1 MDSCSCLLEKMELKK
16 LIQEDLLKLSDLR
29 NIKTTEIVIN
39 SNGKG
44 GVIYV
49 FMSSLEATG
58 YLNRGKVAPKID
70 RSLVL
75 LRVVGHTL
83 I

>member
-1 MDSCSCLLEKMELKK
+1 MELEK

-29 NIKTTEIVIN
+29 NIKTTEIVIS

-49 FMSSLEATG
+49 FM
-58 YLNRGKVAPKID
+58 YLWVALKPLD
-70 RSLVL
+70 
-75 LRVVGHTL
+75 T
-83 I
+83 